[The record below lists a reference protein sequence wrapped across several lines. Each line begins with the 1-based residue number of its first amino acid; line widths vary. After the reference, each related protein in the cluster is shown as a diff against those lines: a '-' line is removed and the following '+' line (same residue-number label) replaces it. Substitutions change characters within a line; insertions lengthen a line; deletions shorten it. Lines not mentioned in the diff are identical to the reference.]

1 MPQRDAR
8 GRFTKHGDGQPLTA
22 DEFADALTIEV
33 PQELEAR
40 LGEVYFDSV
49 SQLYEAIAS
58 ETPVDT
64 GYLRA
69 SLGIT
74 VEGGEL
80 ASLPPRDPRAGSR
93 QYEPMFADADANAI
107 ENIGEAVA
115 TLAPLTIVFRAAY
128 AEFVEA
134 RRGMVKR
141 AKARWGEFV
150 ERAINNARD

>member
-1 MPQRDAR
+1 MAQRDAR
-8 GRFTKHGDGQPLTA
+8 GRFTKSGNGAPLDA
-22 DEFADALTIEV
+22 DEFADALLLEV
-33 PQELEAR
+33 PQELDAR
-40 LGEVYFDSV
+40 IGEVYFDAV

-74 VEGGEL
+74 TEDGEL
-80 ASLPPRDPRAGSR
+80 PNLPARDPAAKAR
-93 QYEPMFADADANAI
+93 QYEPLFADADSSSIGAI
-107 ENIGEAVA
+107 GVAVK
-115 TLAPLTIVFRAAY
+115 TLAPLSIVFRAAY

-141 AKARWGEFV
+141 AKARWPEFV
-150 ERAINNARD
+150 ESAIANARD